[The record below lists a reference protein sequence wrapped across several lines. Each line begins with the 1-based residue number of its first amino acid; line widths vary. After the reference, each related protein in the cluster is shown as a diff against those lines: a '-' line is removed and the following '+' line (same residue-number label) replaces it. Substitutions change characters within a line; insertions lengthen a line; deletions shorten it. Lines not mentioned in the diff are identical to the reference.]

1 METKNKMSYR
11 DTIEY
16 LFHALPMYQRI
27 GGPAYKADLKNALI
41 LDKKLNHP
49 YRKYKTVHVAGTNGK
64 GSVCH
69 ILASILQSS
78 GYKTGLYTSP
88 HLLDFRERIKVDGE
102 MVSEKFVVDFTK
114 NNINLFEQIK
124 PSFFEM
130 TAFMAF
136 EYFALQKVDIAIIEV
151 GLGGRLDTTNVIT
164 PEISVITNIG
174 MDHTQFLGNTLEE
187 IAREK
192 AGIIKNNIPVVIGE
206 TQEVINAVFK
216 STAKKYNSK
225 IFFADQEYSVAYFMK
240 NLDNSIRYKFINC
253 YHWNLEDLD
262 TDLTGNYQKSN
273 IITSLMVLAILNKK
287 SMPVK
292 VAAIK
297 SGLKQVRALTGL
309 SGRWQEIEYNPLVV
323 CDIAHNTEGIQQIL
337 KQIKDTPH
345 KSLHMVLGFVS
356 DKDINNI
363 LAILPPDANY
373 YLCEPGI
380 PRAQKIAY
388 LSEKFQNKKYS
399 NKCFNNV
406 KNAYR
411 DAKANAETND
421 LIYIGGSTF
430 VVADFLAWKK
440 NIKTF

>member
-1 METKNKMSYR
+1 MQGNNKMNYS

-174 MDHTQFLGNTLEE
+174 MDHTQFLGNTLEK
-187 IAREK
+187 IAQEK
-192 AGIIKNNIPVVIGE
+192 AGIIKSNIPVVIGE
-206 TQEVINAVFK
+206 TQEAISNVFK
-216 STAKKYNSK
+216 STAENCNSK
-225 IFFADQEYSVAYFMK
+225 IFYADQNYSIAYLMK
-240 NLDNSIRYKFINC
+240 NLDNSIRYKFTNC
-253 YHWNLEDLD
+253 YHWNLENTD
-262 TDLTGNYQKSN
+262 TDLSGNYQKSN
-273 IITSLMVLAILNKK
+273 IITSLMVLAVLNKN
-287 SMPVK
+287 SMPMK

-337 KQIKDTPH
+337 EQIKDTPY
-345 KSLHMVLGFVS
+345 KNLHMVLGFVS
-356 DKDINNI
+356 DKDIDNI
-363 LAILPPDANY
+363 LAILPPGAKY
-373 YLCEPGI
+373 YLCEPDI
-380 PRAQKIAY
+380 PRAYKVAD
-388 LSEKFQNKKYS
+388 LSDKFQDKNFSSTIFK
-399 NKCFNNV
+399 NV
-406 KNAYR
+406 KDAYEA
-411 DAKANAETND
+411 AKVKAED
-421 LIYIGGSTF
+421 DDFIYIGGSTF
-430 VVADFLAWKK
+430 VVADFLKSSK
-440 NIKTF
+440 NI